1 MLLAVLL
8 FGVEN
13 TMAQDTGPAARATAL
28 VRELSLDLRAIDETR
43 SDAAHAR
50 ARLREVL
57 DQYFDLV
64 ALAEATVGAA
74 FEAATPAEREAFIAA
89 YGEYLIAIVLK
100 RFAAHEGETLEIAG
114 ARELSVGR
122 VRVVS
127 RIVDARG
134 RSKELDWLVGP
145 GDPPRIDDMVFEGV
159 RLRSQLHAEFSAVL
173 ERNNQRL
180 GALIEA
186 MARASAVD
194 WQ

>member
-13 TMAQDTGPAARATAL
+13 TMAEDTGPAARATAL
-28 VRELSLDLRAIDETR
+28 VRELSLDLRAIDETQ

-74 FEAATPAEREAFIAA
+74 FEAATPAEREAFMAA
-89 YGEYLIAIVLK
+89 YGEYLITIVLK
-100 RFAAHEGETLEIAG
+100 RFAAHEGEILEIAG

-159 RLRSQLHAEFSAVL
+159 RLRSQLHTEFSAVL